1 MIYECPVCK
10 KKVNSISELKNC
22 IIKHESDETANKGRI
37 NELEAEIQAKYSE
50 LAKLVSEYNKINTD
64 MYKTLSITTEKK
76 RVNVKPIPINTKP
89 INCNKKVDPFDFL
102 DNLDFNFNKTNGY
115 YNILNEIINALE
127 DVEKEDK
134 KNG

>member
-10 KKVNSISELKNC
+10 KKVSSISELKNC
-22 IIKHESDETANKGRI
+22 IVKHESDETANKGRI
-37 NELEAEIQAKYSE
+37 NELEAEIQTKYSE

-76 RVNVKPIPINTKP
+76 RVKPITINTKP
-89 INCNKKVDPFDFL
+89 INCNKKVDQFDFL

>member
-22 IIKHESDETANKGRI
+22 IVKHESDETANKDRI

-50 LAKLVSEYNKINTD
+50 LAKLVSEYNKINAD

-76 RVNVKPIPINTKP
+76 RVKPITINTKP
-89 INCNKKVDPFDFL
+89 INCNKKVDKFDFL
-102 DNLDFNFNKTNGY
+102 DNLDFNLNKTNSCY
-115 YNILNEIINALE
+115 DILNEIINALE

>member
-22 IIKHESDETANKGRI
+22 IVKHESDETANKGRI

-50 LAKLVSEYNKINTD
+50 LAKLVSEYNKINAD

-76 RVNVKPIPINTKP
+76 RVKPITINTKP
-89 INCNKKVDPFDFL
+89 INCNKKVDKFDFL
-102 DNLDFNFNKTNGY
+102 DNLDFNLNKTNSCY
-115 YNILNEIINALE
+115 DILNEIINALE

>member
-76 RVNVKPIPINTKP
+76 RVKPITINTKP
-89 INCNKKVDPFDFL
+89 INCNKKVDQFDFL

-115 YNILNEIINALE
+115 YNLLNEIINALE
-127 DVEKEDK
+127 DIEKEDK

>member
-22 IIKHESDETANKGRI
+22 IVKHESDETANKGRI
-37 NELEAEIQAKYSE
+37 NELETEIQAKYNE
-50 LAKLVSEYNKINTD
+50 LAKLISEYNKINTD
-64 MYKTLSITTEKK
+64 MYKTLSITTTEKK
-76 RVNVKPIPINTKP
+76 RVKPITINTKP
-89 INCNKKVDPFDFL
+89 INCNKKVDQFDFL

>member
-76 RVNVKPIPINTKP
+76 RVKPITINTKP
-89 INCNKKVDPFDFL
+89 INCNKKVDQFDFL

-115 YNILNEIINALE
+115 YDILSEIINALE

>member
-22 IIKHESDETANKGRI
+22 IVKHESDETANKGRI
-37 NELEAEIQAKYSE
+37 NELEAEIKSKYSE

-76 RVNVKPIPINTKP
+76 RVKPITINTKP
-89 INCNKKVDPFDFL
+89 INCNKKVDQFDFL
-102 DNLDFNFNKTNGY
+102 DNLDFNLNKTNGY

>member
-22 IIKHESDETANKGRI
+22 IVKHESDETANKGRI
-37 NELEAEIQAKYSE
+37 NELETEIQAKYNE

-76 RVNVKPIPINTKP
+76 RVKPITINTKP
-89 INCNKKVDPFDFL
+89 INCNKKVDQFDFL
-102 DNLDFNFNKTNGY
+102 DNLDFNLNKTNGY
-115 YNILNEIINALE
+115 YNLLNEIINALE

>member
-22 IIKHESDETANKGRI
+22 IVKHESDETANKGRI

-50 LAKLVSEYNKINTD
+50 LAKLVSEYNKINAD

-76 RVNVKPIPINTKP
+76 RVKPITINTKP
-89 INCNKKVDPFDFL
+89 INCNKKIDKFDFL
-102 DNLDFNFNKTNGY
+102 DNLDFNLNKTNSY
-115 YNILNEIINALE
+115 YDILNEIINALE

>member
-22 IIKHESDETANKGRI
+22 IVKHESDETANKGRI
-37 NELEAEIQAKYSE
+37 NELEAEIQTKYSE

-76 RVNVKPIPINTKP
+76 RIKPITINTKP
-89 INCNKKVDPFDFL
+89 INCNKKVDKFDFL
-102 DNLDFNFNKTNGY
+102 DNLDFNLNKTNGY
-115 YNILNEIINALE
+115 YDILSEIINALE

>member
-22 IIKHESDETANKGRI
+22 IVKHESDETANKGRI

-76 RVNVKPIPINTKP
+76 RVKPITINTKP
-89 INCNKKVDPFDFL
+89 INCNKKIDKFDFL
-102 DNLDFNFNKTNGY
+102 DNLDFNLNKTNSCY
-115 YNILNEIINALE
+115 DILNEIINALE

>member
-22 IIKHESDETANKGRI
+22 IVKHESDETANKGRI
-37 NELEAEIQAKYSE
+37 NELETEIQAKYSE
-50 LAKLVSEYNKINTD
+50 LAKLVSEYNKINAD

-76 RVNVKPIPINTKP
+76 RVKPITINTKP
-89 INCNKKVDPFDFL
+89 INCNKKVDKFDFL
-102 DNLDFNFNKTNGY
+102 DNLDFNLNKTNSCY
-115 YNILNEIINALE
+115 DILNEIINALE

>member
-22 IIKHESDETANKGRI
+22 IVKHESDEAANKGRI

-50 LAKLVSEYNKINTD
+50 LAKLVSEYNKINAD

-76 RVNVKPIPINTKP
+76 RVKPITINTKP
-89 INCNKKVDPFDFL
+89 INCNKKVDKFDFL
-102 DNLDFNFNKTNGY
+102 DNLDFNLNKTNSCY
-115 YNILNEIINALE
+115 DILNEIINALE

>member
-22 IIKHESDETANKGRI
+22 IVKHESDETVNKGRI
-37 NELEAEIQAKYSE
+37 NELETEIQAKYSE

-76 RVNVKPIPINTKP
+76 RVKPITINTKP
-89 INCNKKVDPFDFL
+89 INCNKKVDKFDFL
-102 DNLDFNFNKTNGY
+102 DNLDFNLNKTNGY
-115 YNILNEIINALE
+115 YDILSEIINALE

>member
-22 IIKHESDETANKGRI
+22 IVKHESDETANKGRI

-76 RVNVKPIPINTKP
+76 RVKPITINAKP
-89 INCNKKVDPFDFL
+89 INCNKKVDQFDFL

>member
-22 IIKHESDETANKGRI
+22 IVKHESDETANKGRI

-76 RVNVKPIPINTKP
+76 RVKPITINTKP
-89 INCNKKVDPFDFL
+89 INCNKKADQFDFL
-102 DNLDFNFNKTNGY
+102 DNLDFNLNKTNGY
-115 YNILNEIINALE
+115 YNLLNEIINALE
-127 DVEKEDK
+127 DIEKEDK

>member
-22 IIKHESDETANKGRI
+22 IVKHESDETANNDRI

-50 LAKLVSEYNKINTD
+50 LAKLVSEYNKINTE

-76 RVNVKPIPINTKP
+76 RVKPITINTKP
-89 INCNKKVDPFDFL
+89 INCNKKIDKFDFL
-102 DNLDFNFNKTNGY
+102 DNLDFNLNKTNSCY
-115 YNILNEIINALE
+115 DILNEIINALE

>member
-22 IIKHESDETANKGRI
+22 IVKHESDEAANKGRI

-50 LAKLVSEYNKINTD
+50 LAKLVSEYNKISTD

-76 RVNVKPIPINTKP
+76 RVKPITINAKP
-89 INCNKKVDPFDFL
+89 INCNKKVDQFDFL
-102 DNLDFNFNKTNGY
+102 DNLDFNLNKTNGY
-115 YNILNEIINALE
+115 YNLLNEIINALE

>member
-22 IIKHESDETANKGRI
+22 IVKHESDETANKGRI

-76 RVNVKPIPINTKP
+76 RVKPITINTKP
-89 INCNKKVDPFDFL
+89 INCNKKVDKFDFL
-102 DNLDFNFNKTNGY
+102 DNLDFNLNKTNSCY
-115 YNILNEIINALE
+115 DILNEIINALE

>member
-22 IIKHESDETANKGRI
+22 IVKHESDETANKGRI
-37 NELEAEIQAKYSE
+37 NELEAEIQTKYSE

-76 RVNVKPIPINTKP
+76 RVKPITINTKP
-89 INCNKKVDPFDFL
+89 INCNKKVDQFDFL

-115 YNILNEIINALE
+115 YDILSEIINALE

>member
-22 IIKHESDETANKGRI
+22 IVKHESDETANKGRI
-37 NELEAEIQAKYSE
+37 NELEAEIQTKYSE
-50 LAKLVSEYNKINTD
+50 LAKLISEYNKINTD

-76 RVNVKPIPINTKP
+76 RVKPITINPKP
-89 INCNKKVDPFDFL
+89 TNCNKKVDQFDFL

-115 YNILNEIINALE
+115 YNLLNEIINALE

>member
-22 IIKHESDETANKGRI
+22 IVKHESDETANKGRI

-64 MYKTLSITTEKK
+64 MYKTLSITTDKK
-76 RVNVKPIPINTKP
+76 RVKPITINAKP
-89 INCNKKVDPFDFL
+89 INCNKKVDQFDFL
-102 DNLDFNFNKTNGY
+102 DNLDFNLNKTNGY
-115 YNILNEIINALE
+115 YDLLNEIINALE

>member
-22 IIKHESDETANKGRI
+22 IVKHESDETANKGRI

-76 RVNVKPIPINTKP
+76 RVKPITINTKP
-89 INCNKKVDPFDFL
+89 INCNKKVDKFDFL
-102 DNLDFNFNKTNGY
+102 DNLDFNLNKTNGY
-115 YNILNEIINALE
+115 YNLLNEIINALE

>member
-22 IIKHESDETANKGRI
+22 IVKHESDETANKGRI

-64 MYKTLSITTEKK
+64 MYKTLSITTDKK
-76 RVNVKPIPINTKP
+76 RVKPITINTKP
-89 INCNKKVDPFDFL
+89 INCNKKVDQFDFL
-102 DNLDFNFNKTNGY
+102 DNLDFNFNKTNSY

-127 DVEKEDK
+127 DAEKEDK

>member
-22 IIKHESDETANKGRI
+22 IVKHESDETANKGRI

-50 LAKLVSEYNKINTD
+50 LAKLVSEYNKINAD

-76 RVNVKPIPINTKP
+76 RVKPITINTKP
-89 INCNKKVDPFDFL
+89 INCNKKVDQFDFL
-102 DNLDFNFNKTNGY
+102 DNLDFNLNKTNSY
-115 YNILNEIINALE
+115 YDILNEIINALE

>member
-1 MIYECPVCK
+1 MTYECPVCK
-10 KKVNSISELKNC
+10 KKVSSISELKNW
-22 IIKHESDETANKGRI
+22 IVKHESDETANKGRI

-50 LAKLVSEYNKINTD
+50 LAKLVSEYNKINAD

-76 RVNVKPIPINTKP
+76 RVKPITINTKP
-89 INCNKKVDPFDFL
+89 INCNKKVDQFDFL
-102 DNLDFNFNKTNGY
+102 DNLDFNLNKTNSCY
-115 YNILNEIINALE
+115 DILNEIINALE

>member
-22 IIKHESDETANKGRI
+22 IVKHESDETANKGRI
-37 NELEAEIQAKYSE
+37 NELETEIQAKYSE

-76 RVNVKPIPINTKP
+76 RVKPITINTKP
-89 INCNKKVDPFDFL
+89 INCNRKVDKFDFL
-102 DNLDFNFNKTNGY
+102 DNLDFNLNKTNSCY
-115 YNILNEIINALE
+115 DILNEIINALE

>member
-76 RVNVKPIPINTKP
+76 RVKPITINTKP
-89 INCNKKVDPFDFL
+89 INCNKKVDKFDFL
-102 DNLDFNFNKTNGY
+102 DNLDFNLNKTNGY
-115 YNILNEIINALE
+115 YDILSEIINALE

>member
-22 IIKHESDETANKGRI
+22 IVKHESDEAANKGRI
-37 NELEAEIQAKYSE
+37 NELEAEIQTKYSE
-50 LAKLVSEYNKINTD
+50 LAKLISEYNKINTD

-76 RVNVKPIPINTKP
+76 RVKPITINTKP
-89 INCNKKVDPFDFL
+89 INCNKKVDQFDFL
-102 DNLDFNFNKTNGY
+102 DNLDFNLNKTNGY
-115 YNILNEIINALE
+115 YNLLNEIINALE

>member
-22 IIKHESDETANKGRI
+22 IVKHESDETANKGRI
-37 NELEAEIQAKYSE
+37 NELEAEIQTKYSE

-76 RVNVKPIPINTKP
+76 RVKPITINAKP
-89 INCNKKVDPFDFL
+89 INCNKKVDQFDFL
-102 DNLDFNFNKTNGY
+102 DNLDFNLNKTNGY
-115 YNILNEIINALE
+115 YNIINEIINALE

>member
-22 IIKHESDETANKGRI
+22 IVKHESDETANKGRI
-37 NELEAEIQAKYSE
+37 NELETEIQAKYSE

-76 RVNVKPIPINTKP
+76 RVKPITINTKP
-89 INCNKKVDPFDFL
+89 INCNKKVDQFDFL

>member
-76 RVNVKPIPINTKP
+76 RVKPITINTKP
-89 INCNKKVDPFDFL
+89 INCNKKIDKFDFL
-102 DNLDFNFNKTNGY
+102 DNLDFNLNKTNGY
-115 YNILNEIINALE
+115 YNLLNEIINALE

>member
-10 KKVNSISELKNC
+10 KRVNSISELKNC
-22 IIKHESDETANKGRI
+22 IVKHESDETANKGRI
-37 NELEAEIQAKYSE
+37 NELEAEIQTKYSE

-76 RVNVKPIPINTKP
+76 RVKPITINTKP
-89 INCNKKVDPFDFL
+89 INYNKKVDKFDFL
-102 DNLDFNFNKTNGY
+102 DNLDFNLNKTNSY
-115 YNILNEIINALE
+115 YDILSEIINALE

>member
-22 IIKHESDETANKGRI
+22 IVKHESDETANKGRI
-37 NELEAEIQAKYSE
+37 NELEAEIQTKYSE

-64 MYKTLSITTEKK
+64 IYKTLSITTEKK
-76 RVNVKPIPINTKP
+76 RVKPITINTKP
-89 INCNKKVDPFDFL
+89 INCNKKVDQFDFL
-102 DNLDFNFNKTNGY
+102 DNLDFNLNKTNSY
-115 YNILNEIINALE
+115 YNILNEIIKALE

>member
-22 IIKHESDETANKGRI
+22 IVKHESDETANKGRI
-37 NELEAEIQAKYSE
+37 NELEAEIQTKYNE

-76 RVNVKPIPINTKP
+76 RVKPITINTKP
-89 INCNKKVDPFDFL
+89 INCNKKVDQFDFL
-102 DNLDFNFNKTNGY
+102 DNLDFNLNKTNGY

>member
-22 IIKHESDETANKGRI
+22 IVKHESDETANKGRI

-76 RVNVKPIPINTKP
+76 RVKPITINAKP
-89 INCNKKVDPFDFL
+89 INCNKKVDQFDFL
-102 DNLDFNFNKTNGY
+102 DNLDFNLNKTNGY

>member
-22 IIKHESDETANKGRI
+22 IVKHESDETANKGRI

-76 RVNVKPIPINTKP
+76 RVKPITINTKP
-89 INCNKKVDPFDFL
+89 INCNKKADQFDFL
-102 DNLDFNFNKTNGY
+102 DNLDFNFNKTNSY

>member
-22 IIKHESDETANKGRI
+22 IVKHESDETVNKGRI
-37 NELEAEIQAKYSE
+37 NELETEIQAKYSE

-76 RVNVKPIPINTKP
+76 RVKPITINTKP
-89 INCNKKVDPFDFL
+89 INCNKKVDQFDFL

-115 YNILNEIINALE
+115 YDILSEIINALE